1 MNRISRHAGIAAL
14 ALALVATGARA
25 QSAADHA
32 AHHPGATAPT
42 TPSATGSS
50 ASMPGGPSGMGGPS
64 GGGAAMGMGGSGG
77 MMGGGMPAMALMM
90 QMMRMM
96 GGMMAQAGAGPAAGM
111 MRFDHIAGRIAF
123 LKAELAITPAQ
134 DRAWTAFADALKGAA
149 AKVEPMR
156 ARMPLV
162 IAAGPLPERLH
173 QQTAVLEARVA
184 ALRALAGPTDAL
196 YRVLTPA
203 QRRIADALMTG
214 PRGMM

>member
-1 MNRISRHAGIAAL
+1 MAGA
-14 ALALVATGARA
+14 
-25 QSAADHA
+25 
-32 AHHPGATAPT
+32 PGA
-42 TPSATGSS
+42 G
-50 ASMPGGPSGMGGPS
+50 MPVRAGGGGP
-64 GGGAAMGMGGSGG
+64 AMMQMTQ
-77 MMGGGMPAMALMM
+77 MMQMM

-96 GGMMAQAGAGPAAGM
+96 GGMMAHGGAGPAAGM

-123 LKAELAITPAQ
+123 LKVELVITPAQ
-134 DRAWTAFADALKGAA
+134 ERAWTAFADALKSAA

-156 ARMPLV
+156 ARMPLA
-162 IAAGPLPERLH
+162 IAAGPLPERLR

-196 YRVLTPA
+196 YHVLTPA